1 MTELDPNRLYWIDA
15 IRSFACVCVLLS
27 HAFDPVGAAKVAA
40 IEPIRYLIVAGASVL
55 FFMISGALVF
65 YKPKPLIPF
74 MKRRLVKIALPM
86 VIWTIVALL
95 IECLR
100 HDMEW
105 SQLPHKLM
113 LIPFTQQFGTFWF
126 IYVIFGIYL
135 LTPMIATWLE
145 RCSRAEVRLLLIVS
159 CVAMAIPYLRIVDK
173 EFPKALFTDTGSFY
187 YFAGYLWICLMGY
200 YIRRY
205 INIERYKWWHYAI
218 LVAIL
223 LMPVVLLWLGEPAAV
238 VKRRTNLS
246 VVLLCA
252 CYFVILKHLRLSD
265 RMKRVVYDFA
275 QHSFGI
281 YLVHNHI
288 YNFILAPIFA
298 QLGLHYSVAVPLAFL
313 LCLVLSY
320 AVVHLIS
327 KLSIGDYLVAYNS

>member
-1 MTELDPNRLYWIDA
+1 MTKLDDSRLYWIDA
-15 IRSFACVCVLLS
+15 IRSLACVCVLLS
-27 HAFDPVGAAKVAA
+27 HAFSPVGADKIASL
-40 IEPIRYLIVAGASVL
+40 EPIRYLIVAGASVL

-74 MKRRLVKIALPM
+74 MKRRLTKIALPM

-95 IECLR
+95 IQCLR
-100 HDMEW
+100 HDIAW

-113 LIPFTQQFGTFWF
+113 LIPFTQQFDTFWF

-145 RCSRAEVRLLLIVS
+145 HCSRGEVRLLLIVS
-159 CVAMAIPYLRIVDK
+159 CVAMTIPYLRIVDR
-173 EFPKALFTDTGSFY
+173 EFSKAFFTDTGSFY

-218 LVAIL
+218 LVAVL
-223 LMPVVLLWLGEPAAV
+223 LLPLLLLWLGEPPEV

-252 CYFVILKHLRLSD
+252 CYFVIVKHIKLGD

-288 YNFILAPIFA
+288 YKFLLQPIFA
-298 QLGLHYSVAVPLAFL
+298 DLGLHYSVSVPLVFV

-327 KLSIGDYLVAYNS
+327 KLSFSDYLIAYNS

>member
-27 HAFDPVGAAKVAA
+27 HAFDPVGAAQVAA
-40 IEPIRYLIVAGASVL
+40 LEPIRYLIVAGASVL

-95 IECLR
+95 IECLC

-187 YFAGYLWICLMGY
+187 YFAGYLWI
-200 YIRRY
+200 
-205 INIERYKWWHYAI
+205 
-218 LVAIL
+218 

-288 YNFILAPIFA
+288 YNFLLAPIFA